1 MKQVIGGS
9 LGAVYREKGLGKKYR
24 LFHLCKIVFLLSL
37 EFFIHK
43 PRHGERRKKEERG
56 REGGRERVGGKE
68 RERERESLTLTLPM
82 ILNVLRFIW
91 DKIRKKVMWR
101 LSRPRM
107 ESNTGHTDTA
117 P

>member
-68 RERERESLTLTLPM
+68 RERERE
-82 ILNVLRFIW
+82 RE
-91 DKIRKKVMWR
+91 R
-101 LSRPRM
+101 
-107 ESNTGHTDTA
+107 ESDSDSAHDSQCPEIYLG
-117 P
+117 